1 MLHTYLTENGFEQ
14 NPADNCVYT
23 REKQHKKVILII
35 WVDDLIVAASDEDV
49 LNSVKR
55 MLAERFKMKDL
66 ERLNHF
72 LGIDFKQTEGQV
84 TMSQQRYATKIQE
97 RFEIQDCRPRETP
110 CEY

>member
-1 MLHTYLTENGFEQ
+1 MVLNRILQTTVCTQ
-14 NPADNCVYT
+14 
-23 REKQHKKVILII
+23 EKNSTII